1 MRIWNFQI
9 TSVMQSKS
17 NKLIIASA
25 GSGKTTFLV
34 KEALSR
40 PDKRIAILTYTN
52 NNISEIKKKFCEKH
66 SGIPKKVDVMTW
78 FSFLLRE
85 CTRPYQRSVY
95 SKSRVRTIFFP
106 KGRSARGAPYLETER
121 YYFRNG
127 DEIYSDKIS
136 RFVIDCETNSNG
148 LVTKRLGDI
157 YDEIFIDEFQD
168 LAGYDLDLL
177 ELFLKAG
184 IRMVIVGDPRQCTYT
199 TNSSAKNS
207 QYRGMDILD
216 LVHKWKINNLCQIE
230 THARNYRCNQ
240 KICDFADT
248 LFPNMENMESLNST
262 TTEHD
267 GIFVVSGD
275 KVYKYVNHYKPVVLR
290 YNRKANTYGYPAL
303 NFGDAKGLE
312 CYRVLIIP
320 HGPIKKYLQ
329 NGDVKDVEKSLE
341 KFYVAVTRAKHSVA
355 FLYDGKCSVGC
366 IEWQPTADLQQ
377 RKSI

>member
-1 MRIWNFQI
+1 M
-9 TSVMQSKS
+9 MQSES
-17 NKLIIASA
+17 NTIVIASA

-34 KEALSR
+34 DEALSR

-66 SGIPKKVDVMTW
+66 GGIPKEVDVMTW

-95 SKSRVRTIFFP
+95 LKRRVKTIKFTDA
-106 KGRSARGAPYLETER
+106 RSDRYAKYADTER

-136 RFVIDCETNSNG
+136 RFVIDCETNSDC
-148 LVTKRLGDI
+148 LVTKRLADI

-168 LAGYDLDLL
+168 LAGWDLDLL
-177 ELFLKAG
+177 ELFLKSG

-207 QYRGMDILD
+207 QYRSIGILK
-216 LVHKWKINNLCQIE
+216 LIYGWGKNSLCQIE
-230 THARNYRCNQ
+230 KHAKNYRCNQ
-240 KICDFADT
+240 TICDFADM
-248 LFPNMENMESLNST
+248 LWPDMEKTVSLRST
-262 TTEHD
+262 VTKHD
-267 GIFVVSGD
+267 GIFVVSAD
-275 KVYKYVNHYKPVVLR
+275 KVHKYVNHYKPVVLR
-290 YNRKANTYGYPAL
+290 YNQNANTCGYPAL
-303 NFGDAKGLE
+303 NFGNAKGLE
-312 CYRVLIIP
+312 FERVLIIP

-329 NGDVKDVEKSLE
+329 TGNVKDVEKSLE

-366 IEWQPTADLQQ
+366 IEW
-377 RKSI
+377 

>member
-1 MRIWNFQI
+1 
-9 TSVMQSKS
+9 MQSKS
-17 NKLIIASA
+17 NKLVIASA

-34 KEALSR
+34 QEALSR
-40 PDKRIAILTYTN
+40 PDKRIAMLTYTN
-52 NNISEIKKKFCEKH
+52 NNINEINKKFCEQH
-66 SGIPKKVDVMTW
+66 GGIPKTVDVMTW

-106 KGRSARGAPYLETER
+106 KGRSAKGVPYSKTER
-121 YYFRNG
+121 YYFRSG

-136 RFVIDCETNSNG
+136 RFVIDCETNSSG
-148 LVTKRLGDI
+148 LVTKRLTDI

-177 ELFLKAG
+177 EIFLKSG

-207 QYRGMDILD
+207 QYRSIGIMKLICEWE
-216 LVHKWKINNLCQIE
+216 KNSLCQIE
-230 THARNYRCNQ
+230 KHAKSYRFNQ
-240 KICDFADT
+240 KICTFADM
-248 LFPNMENMESLNST
+248 LWPAMEKTVSHNNT
-262 TTEHD
+262 ATEHD
-267 GIFVVSGD
+267 GMFVVSED
-275 KVYKYVNHYKPVVLR
+275 KVRKYVDHYNPAVLR
-290 YNRKANTYGYPAL
+290 YDKNANTYGYPAL
-303 NFGDAKGLE
+303 NFGSSKGLE
-312 CYRVLIIP
+312 WPRVLIIP

-329 NGDVKDVEKSLE
+329 TGDVKDVEKSLE

-366 IEWQPTADLQQ
+366 IEWQPTAD
-377 RKSI
+377 

>member
-1 MRIWNFQI
+1 MKQLE
-9 TSVMQSKS
+9 S
-17 NKLIIASA
+17 NNLVIASA

-34 KEALSR
+34 EEALSR
-40 PDKRIAILTYTN
+40 PDKKIVILTYTN

-66 SGIPKKVDVMTW
+66 GGIPKEVDVMTW
-78 FSFLLRE
+78 FFFLLRE

-95 SKSRVRTIFFP
+95 SKSRVRTIFFSE
-106 KGRSARGAPYLETER
+106 GRSVKGAPYSKTER

-148 LVTKRLGDI
+148 LMTKRLADI

-177 ELFLKAG
+177 ELFLKSG

-207 QYRGMDILD
+207 QYRGVGIHD
-216 LVHKWKINNLCQIE
+216 LVYKWKASNLCQIV

-240 KICDFADT
+240 KICDFASA
-248 LFPNMENMESLNST
+248 LFPKMENMESLNST
-262 TTEHD
+262 TTDHD
-267 GIFVVSGD
+267 GIFVVSED
-275 KVYKYVNHYKPVVLR
+275 KVHNYVNRYNPAVLR
-290 YNRKANTYGYPAL
+290 YNRNANTYGYPAL
-303 NFGDAKGLE
+303 NFGNAKGLE
-312 CYRVLIIP
+312 FGRVLIIP

-329 NGDVKDVEKSLE
+329 KGEVKDVEKSLE

-355 FLYDGKCSVGC
+355 FLHDGKCSVGC
-366 IEWQPTADLQQ
+366 IEWQPTAD
-377 RKSI
+377 S

>member
-1 MRIWNFQI
+1 
-9 TSVMQSKS
+9 MQSRS
-17 NKLIIASA
+17 NKLVIASA

-52 NNISEIKKKFCEKH
+52 NNISEIRKKFCEKH
-66 SGIPKKVDVMTW
+66 GGIPKEVDVMTW

-95 SKSRVRTIFFP
+95 SQSRVRTIFFP
-106 KGRSARGAPYLETER
+106 KGRSARGAPYSETER

-148 LVTKRLGDI
+148 LVTKRLADI

-177 ELFLKAG
+177 ELFLKSR

-199 TNSSAKNS
+199 TNSSAKNN
-207 QYRGMDILD
+207 QYRSIGILK
-216 LVHKWKINNLCQIE
+216 LIYEWGKNSLCQIE
-230 THARNYRCNQ
+230 KHAKSYRCNQ
-240 KICDFADT
+240 RICDFADM
-248 LFPNMENMESLNST
+248 LWSDMEKTVSYNST
-262 TTEHD
+262 ATEHD
-267 GIFVVSGD
+267 GSFVVSED
-275 KVYKYVNHYKPVVLR
+275 KIHKYVKQYKPVLLR
-290 YNRKANTYGYPAL
+290 YNRNADTYGYPAL
-303 NFGDAKGLE
+303 NFGNAKGLE
-312 CYRVLIIP
+312 FDRVLIIP
-320 HGPIKKYLQ
+320 HGPIKKYLKK
-329 NGDVKDVEKSLE
+329 GDVKDVKKSLE

-355 FLYDGKCSVGC
+355 FLYDGECSVGC
-366 IEWQPTADLQQ
+366 IEWQPRADSLK
-377 RKSI
+377 RNSI